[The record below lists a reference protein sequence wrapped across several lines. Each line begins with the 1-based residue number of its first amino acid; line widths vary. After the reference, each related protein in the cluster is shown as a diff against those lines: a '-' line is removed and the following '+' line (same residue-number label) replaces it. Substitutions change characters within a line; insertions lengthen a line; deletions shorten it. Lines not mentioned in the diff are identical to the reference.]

1 MEKVTYI
8 GTGFG
13 SLKKGTEYNLIKEYD
28 NDYLV
33 FDEYGNEAAIPKKDF
48 ADRITEEKMK
58 DFRTEA
64 KQIEKEYNELAKNQ
78 VHELYLTNYGGDA
91 KKRAE
96 GYMSLKAGYKPK
108 QDSHYDNSNG
118 SLYLFAEQHKL
129 NAWEFDIIK
138 RVVRCRQKGQ
148 FKEDL
153 EKTVRVLELYAKE
166 YNIKDLE

>member
-33 FDEYGNEAAIPKKDF
+33 FDDYGNEAAIPKKDF
-48 ADRITEEKMK
+48 ADRITVE
-58 DFRTEA
+58 T
-64 KQIEKEYNELAKNQ
+64 KQ
-78 VHELYLTNYGGDA
+78 
-91 KKRAE
+91 RAQNL
-96 GYMSLKAGYKPK
+96 MSLKGGYKFK
-108 QDSHYDNSNG
+108 QDAHYDNSNG

-138 RVVRCRQKGQ
+138 RIVRCRQKGQ

-153 EKTVRVLELYAKE
+153 EKTIRVLELYAKE
-166 YNIKDLE
+166 YNIGNLE

>member
-1 MEKVTYI
+1 MEKVMYI
-8 GTGFG
+8 GNGFG
-13 SLKKGTEYNLIKEYD
+13 SLIWGTWYNLIKEYD

-48 ADRITEEKMK
+48 ADKVSE
-58 DFRTEA
+58 EA
-64 KQIEKEYNELAKNQ
+64 KRRAKNLMMLKDGY
-78 VHELYLTNYGGDA
+78 VL
-91 KKRAE
+91 RAE
-96 GYMSLKAGYKPK
+96 AKNATKK
-108 QDSHYDNSNG
+108 DAHYDNSNG

-138 RVVRCRQKGQ
+138 RIVRCRQKGQ

-166 YNIKDLE
+166 YES

>member
-48 ADRITEEKMK
+48 ADRKSE
-58 DFRTEA
+58 EA
-64 KQIEKEYNELAKNQ
+64 KRRAKNLMMLKDGY
-78 VHELYLTNYGGDA
+78 VL
-91 KKRAE
+91 RAE
-96 GYMSLKAGYKPK
+96 AKNTTKKDA
-108 QDSHYDNSNG
+108 HYDNSNG

-166 YNIKDLE
+166 YES

>member
-1 MEKVTYI
+1 MEKVMYI
-8 GTGFG
+8 GNGFG
-13 SLKKGTEYNLIKEYD
+13 SLIWGTWYNLIKEYD
-28 NDYLV
+28 NNYLV

-48 ADRITEEKMK
+48 ADKVSE
-58 DFRTEA
+58 EA
-64 KQIEKEYNELAKNQ
+64 KRRAKNLMMLKDGY
-78 VHELYLTNYGGDA
+78 VLRAKAKNATKKDA
-91 KKRAE
+91 
-96 GYMSLKAGYKPK
+96 
-108 QDSHYDNSNG
+108 HYDNSNG

-166 YNIKDLE
+166 YES

>member
-48 ADRITEEKMK
+48 ADRKSEVAKVRAKMLMMLK
-58 DFRTEA
+58 D
-64 KQIEKEYNELAKNQ
+64 
-78 VHELYLTNYGGDA
+78 
-91 KKRAE
+91 
-96 GYMSLKAGYKPK
+96 GYKPK
-108 QDSHYDNSNG
+108 QDAHYDNSNG

-166 YNIKDLE
+166 YNIGNLE